1 MTDELSSGGAA
12 YDTDGTETPLE
23 IPAELPILPLRDTVL
38 FPNSFMP
45 LAVAREASVRLIDEA
60 TATGR
65 MIGVF
70 TQREAATE
78 EPLQEDLYTIGTATH
93 IHKMFKLPDGSL
105 RLIVQGLARI
115 RLDGIAQTRPYLR
128 GAVSAAEEVLRD
140 EDHLEI
146 DALQRNIKSN
156 FQQVV
161 SLSPLL
167 SDDLQALAVNI
178 TDPGKLA
185 DFIASSLTTI
195 GTAVKQEVLDT
206 LDIRARMDSL
216 NRLLIKELEV
226 LELGSKIQS
235 QVQSEVGKNQR
246 EYFLREQM
254 KAIQKEL
261 GEGDEQAKEIDEL
274 RSKIEA
280 AGMPESVKKETLRE
294 LDRLSKMPVAAA
306 EYTVSRTY
314 LDWIVALPWSRRTE
328 DAIDLKRTKEVLDA
342 DHSGLEKVKDRVLEY
357 LAVRKLNPDVKGP
370 ILCFLGPPGVGKTS
384 LARSIANSLGRK
396 FVRVSLGGMRDEAEI
411 RGHRRTYIGA
421 LPGQVIQGLRRAESK
436 NPVFILD
443 EIDKLG
449 ADFRGDPASALLE
462 VLDPEQNNTF
472 RDHYLDVPFDLSEVL
487 FLTTAN
493 VLDPVPPALRDRME
507 VLELAGYTE
516 EEKLKIALEHL
527 IAKQVKNHGLTEA
540 YVEFTEPAIRS
551 VIRNYTREAGVR
563 NLEREIGALCRK
575 IARRRAEGDET
586 KVTVTAE
593 LVNEFLGA
601 PTFLDEEIENRTK
614 DPGVAVGL
622 AWTPA
627 GGEVLFVEASRMQG
641 AGSLTLTGHLGDVM
655 KESARTALSWFRSNA
670 PHYGVDPAFYK
681 DAEIHLHVPSGAIPK
696 DGPSA
701 GVTMVAALA
710 SELTG
715 RAVRGDVAMT
725 GEITLSGRVLPVGG
739 IKEKVLAAR
748 RHGVTRSDP
757 AAPEREE
764 HPRGPDRGAAARADD
779 SLRVGNRRRARARSD
794 PVVRPDSRGAS
805 AARLLRQND
814 GELNGSDHPQSH
826 HRLHIGD
833 LAATDHIPDV
843 GQRECLRLDVFVF
856 VECGGF
862 GRIGEAGEAKED
874 HFLVAITR
882 CRVQRPEPDDRCRHL
897 PDLLMA
903 LAPRRLF
910 WRFPGIDAARGEL
923 PEPLADGVAILPDQ
937 DDVARFGDRN
947 QHH

>member
-1 MTDELSSGGAA
+1 LRTVTARVPRHRAADESIALAVAVDPEESLMSDQDDSLVVDETAGA
-12 YDTDGTETPLE
+12 ERPLT
-23 IPAELPILPLRDTVL
+23 IPPDLPVLPLRDTVL

-60 TATGR
+60 TSGGR
-65 MIGVF
+65 MIAVF
-70 TQREAATE
+70 TQREASVE
-78 EPLQEDLYTIGTATH
+78 EPAQDDLYAIGTATH

-105 RLIVQGLARI
+105 RLIVQGLARVKLD
-115 RLDGIAQTRPYLR
+115 RLVQTRPYLR
-128 GAVSAAEEVLRD
+128 AAVSAADEVLRD

-167 SDDLQALAVNI
+167 SDDLQALAANI

-195 GTAVKQEVLDT
+195 GTPVKQEVLET
-206 LDIRARMDSL
+206 LDIRARMDVL

-246 EYFLREQM
+246 EYFLREQL

-274 RSKIEA
+274 RDKIDA
-280 AGMPESVKKETLRE
+280 AGMPEGVKKEALRE

-314 LDWIVALPWSRRTE
+314 LDWLVALPWARRTE
-328 DAIDLKRTKEVLDA
+328 DSIDLRRTKDVLDA

-449 ADFRGDPASALLE
+449 SDFRGDPASALLE
-462 VLDPEQNNTF
+462 VLDPEQNNSF

-493 VLDPVPPALRDRME
+493 VLDPIPPALRDRME

-516 EEKLKIALEHL
+516 EEKLKIAVEHL
-527 IAKQVKNHGLTEA
+527 IGKQVKNHGLTPEQ
-540 YVEFTEPAIRS
+540 VEFTDQSIRT
-551 VIRNYTREAGVR
+551 VIRGYTREAGVR

-575 IARRRAEGDET
+575 VARRRAEGDES
-586 KVTVTAE
+586 KVVITPDVVTE
-593 LVNEFLGA
+593 MLGA
-601 PTFLDEEIENRTK
+601 PTFLDEEIEDRTK

-641 AGSLTLTGHLGDVM
+641 GGSLTLTGHLGDVM
-655 KESARTALSWFRSNA
+655 KESARTALSWFRANA
-670 PHYGVDPAFYK
+670 TRYGVDPTFYK
-681 DAEIHLHVPSGAIPK
+681 DAEVHLHVPSGAIPK

-701 GVTMVAALA
+701 GVTMVTALA

-715 RAVRGDVAMT
+715 RSVRGDLAMT

-748 RHGVTRSDP
+748 RHGITEVILPRQNEKNIKEDLTDELR
-757 AAPEREE
+757 RELTIHYASHIE
-764 HPRGPDRGAAARADD
+764 EVLAMALLPSAAATHTGIP
-779 SLRVGNRRRARARSD
+779 VGA
-794 PVVRPDSRGAS
+794 GAQ
-805 AARLLRQND
+805 A
-814 GELNGSDHPQSH
+814 
-826 HRLHIGD
+826 
-833 LAATDHIPDV
+833 
-843 GQRECLRLDVFVF
+843 
-856 VECGGF
+856 
-862 GRIGEAGEAKED
+862 
-874 HFLVAITR
+874 
-882 CRVQRPEPDDRCRHL
+882 VQ
-897 PDLLMA
+897 
-903 LAPRRLF
+903 
-910 WRFPGIDAARGEL
+910 
-923 PEPLADGVAILPDQ
+923 
-937 DDVARFGDRN
+937 
-947 QHH
+947 

>member
-1 MTDELSSGGAA
+1 MSGMSDRDEPVVVDETGAVS
-12 YDTDGTETPLE
+12 DRPLVV
-23 IPAELPILPLRDTVL
+23 PAELPVLPLRDTVL

-60 TATGR
+60 VTSGR

-70 TQREAATE
+70 TQREASVE
-78 EPLQEDLYTIGTATH
+78 EPVQDDLYAIGTATH
-93 IHKMFKLPDGSL
+93 VHKMFKLPDGSL

-115 RLDGIAQTRPYLR
+115 RLDRITQTRPYLKA
-128 GAVSAAEEVLRD
+128 AVSAADEELRE
-140 EDHLEI
+140 EDHIEI

-167 SDDLQALAVNI
+167 SDDLQALAANI

-185 DFIASSLTTI
+185 DFIASSLATI
-195 GTAVKQEVLDT
+195 GTSVKQDVLAT

-216 NRLLIKELEV
+216 NRILIKELEV

-246 EYFLREQM
+246 EYFLREQL

-261 GEGDEQAKEIDEL
+261 GEGDDQAKEIDEL
-274 RSKIEA
+274 RAKIEA
-280 AGMPESVKKETLRE
+280 VGMPDAVKKEALRE

-314 LDWIVALPWSRRTE
+314 LDWVVALPWSKRTE
-328 DAIDLKRTKEVLDA
+328 DSIDLKRTKDVLDA
-342 DHSGLEKVKDRVLEY
+342 DHSGLEKVKDRVIEY

-421 LPGQVIQGLRRAESK
+421 LPGQIIQGLRRAESK

-449 ADFRGDPASALLE
+449 SDFRGDPASALLE

-493 VLDPVPPALRDRME
+493 VLDPIPPALRDRME

-516 EEKLKIALEHL
+516 EEKLKIATEHL
-527 IAKQVKNHGLTEA
+527 IGKQVANHGLTGEH
-540 YVEFTEPAIRS
+540 VEFEEAAIRS
-551 VIRNYTREAGVR
+551 VIRGYTREAGVR

-575 IARRRAEGDET
+575 IARRRAEGDESRVVIT
-586 KVTVTAE
+586 RDVVVE
-593 LVNEFLGA
+593 MLGA

-627 GGEVLFVEASRMQG
+627 GGEVLFVEASRMHG
-641 AGSLTLTGHLGDVM
+641 GGSLTLTGHLGDVM
-655 KESARTALSWFRSNA
+655 KESARTALSWFRANA
-670 PHYGVDPAFYK
+670 SRYSVDVNFYK

-701 GVTMVAALA
+701 GVTMVTALA
-710 SELTG
+710 SELTD
-715 RAVRGDVAMT
+715 RPVRGDIAMT

-748 RHGVTRSDP
+748 RHGITTVILPRQNEKNINEDLTDELR
-757 AAPEREE
+757 RELTIHYVQHIE
-764 HPRGPDRGAAARADD
+764 EVLALALLP
-779 SLRVGNRRRARARSD
+779 
-794 PVVRPDSRGAS
+794 S
-805 AARLLRQND
+805 AAQTHSGLQMD
-814 GELNGSDHPQSH
+814 EEIQQ
-826 HRLHIGD
+826 
-833 LAATDHIPDV
+833 T
-843 GQRECLRLDVFVF
+843 
-856 VECGGF
+856 
-862 GRIGEAGEAKED
+862 
-874 HFLVAITR
+874 
-882 CRVQRPEPDDRCRHL
+882 VQ
-897 PDLLMA
+897 
-903 LAPRRLF
+903 
-910 WRFPGIDAARGEL
+910 
-923 PEPLADGVAILPDQ
+923 
-937 DDVARFGDRN
+937 
-947 QHH
+947 